1 MIMIDTREL
10 RINNIVNANINNS
23 SRFITIVGIQKKS
36 VAEEALEETDNPRYP
51 YDYKWISANN
61 IEAIPLTKEILIKS
75 GFIERQPKNENS
87 CSSFYIDKLTLY
99 PRTVDMNSFYLE
111 HYDIDIKFLHQLQ
124 NIYFDLTNEELII
137 KL

>member
-1 MIMIDTREL
+1 MMDTREL
-10 RINNIVNANINNS
+10 RINNIVNAHINNS
-23 SRFITIVGIQKKS
+23 SRFITIVCIQKKY
-36 VAEEALEETDNPRYP
+36 VAEEALKRTDNPRYP
-51 YDYKWISANN
+51 YDYKWISNNN
-61 IEAIPLTKEILIKS
+61 IEAIPLTKEILIKC
-75 GFIERQPKNENS
+75 GFIERQRKNE
-87 CSSFYIDKLTLY
+87 SSSSLFYNDKLTLY